1 VRRTRF
7 EIEQDILLQDRIAN
21 LQKLVKDPE
30 TSPADREKFHRQLS
44 ATRARQTRLRRERED
59 KRRQRQIEQAQE
71 QSKKLRQKHANPD
84 VPADHDHPE
93 RTPEEIAALPES
105 LRELFY
111 GIKPEPVPVEIE
123 PQFLPEPEPV
133 QLRRSSFD
141 PIMPEPQDA
150 EKALRWSHR
159 LMMSWN
165 GTASFYQLA
174 NGQIVNAEG
183 FPFLGRM
190 AVIAGRRMLSDGTP
204 ATLYDPDVIEEPIP
218 GAVFWHGAYF
228 SPEDKQH
235 ILEALNKSWQ
245 LPALT
250 PDDIGPFPA
259 IAVTHEEAALNN
271 EIRAEVIRYAL
282 RPEAVCG
289 Y

>member
-1 VRRTRF
+1 
-7 EIEQDILLQDRIAN
+7 
-21 LQKLVKDPE
+21 
-30 TSPADREKFHRQLS
+30 
-44 ATRARQTRLRRERED
+44 
-59 KRRQRQIEQAQE
+59 
-71 QSKKLRQKHANPD
+71 
-84 VPADHDHPE
+84 
-93 RTPEEIAALPES
+93 
-105 LRELFY
+105 LFY